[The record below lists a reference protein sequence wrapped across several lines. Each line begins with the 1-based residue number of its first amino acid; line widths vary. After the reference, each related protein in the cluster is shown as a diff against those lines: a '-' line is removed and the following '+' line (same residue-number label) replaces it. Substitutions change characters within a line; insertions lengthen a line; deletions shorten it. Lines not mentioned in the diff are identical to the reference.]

1 MGRKGIIRTL
11 TLLVA
16 VTSFSAFR
24 VAAQDE
30 PSVADAARRA
40 RQQKQASA
48 KPASVI
54 TNDTLAPAPNPAA
67 TPASPAAPSE
77 SATPAPPSA
86 PVDTAGAAQAS
97 PGAGSAESKSA
108 AESDGDGE
116 QKKQHIA
123 KLKEE
128 IARKQEQI
136 KFLQSDLALKQ
147 DTFYRNP
154 DYQHD
159 ADGKNK
165 LESMKADIQQ
175 AQDEL
180 AGLQAK
186 LAGLGPQEEQKPAPP
201 SRP

>member
-16 VTSFSAFR
+16 AASFSAFR

-48 KPASVI
+48 KPSSVI
-54 TNDTLAPAPNPAA
+54 TNDTLAPAPNP
-67 TPASPAAPSE
+67 PASPASSAAPSE
-77 SATPAPPSA
+77 SANPAPPSA
-86 PVDTAGAAQAS
+86 PVDTAGAAEAGK
-97 PGAGSAESKSA
+97 GAGSAESKSA
-108 AESDGDGE
+108 VESDRDAE
-116 QKKQHIA
+116 QKKQDVA
-123 KLKEE
+123 KLKDE

-136 KFLQSDLALKQ
+136 KFLQSDLALRQ

-159 ADGKNK
+159 AGGKNK
-165 LESMKADIQQ
+165 LDSMKTEIQQ

-186 LAGLGPQEEQKPAPP
+186 LAGLGPQEEPKPAPP